1 MAAIINKSIMIACIG
16 GVLLC
21 SACSEKI
28 AVVSQPLQP
37 QVITP
42 VKPQSDHLPNGVKIT
57 PYDVEPIVRK
67 SL

>member
-1 MAAIINKSIMIACIG
+1 MAAIINKSIMIACIV

-21 SACSEKI
+21 SACSEKT

-37 QVITP
+37 QAITP
-42 VKPQSDHLPNGVKIT
+42 VKPQSDRLPNGVKIT

>member
-1 MAAIINKSIMIACIG
+1 VAAIINKICAMISLSG
-16 GVLLC
+16 FVLL
-21 SACSEKI
+21 SACSEKT

-37 QVITP
+37 QAITP
-42 VKPQSDHLPNGVKIT
+42 VKPQSDRLPNGVKIT